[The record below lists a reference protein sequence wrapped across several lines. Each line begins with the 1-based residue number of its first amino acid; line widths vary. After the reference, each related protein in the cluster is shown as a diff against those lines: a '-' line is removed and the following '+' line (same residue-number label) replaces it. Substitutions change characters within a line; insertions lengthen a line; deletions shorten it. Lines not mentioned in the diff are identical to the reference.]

1 MILVYGVKGSN
12 GAVKTLYLNITHSTR
27 LEWIA

>member
-1 MILVYGVKGSN
+1 MILLSIASCTGM
-12 GAVKTLYLNITHSTR
+12 KTVYLNITHSTR